1 MLFLYQVPV
10 YWMAQYLGAFL
21 AAAVVYGNY
30 YNAMV
35 HYSSDSSA
43 ISSDAYTIFASYP
56 NGQYNPSNATLALD
70 QVNIFFS
77 VKKRWMCVCVCVC
90 ACVRVCVK
98 ERERACTISK
108 KELSLHE
115 HKQF

>member
-70 QVNIFFS
+70 QVNIFFQC
-77 VKKRWMCVCVCVC
+77 KKTLDV
-90 ACVRVCVK
+90 CVRVCVK